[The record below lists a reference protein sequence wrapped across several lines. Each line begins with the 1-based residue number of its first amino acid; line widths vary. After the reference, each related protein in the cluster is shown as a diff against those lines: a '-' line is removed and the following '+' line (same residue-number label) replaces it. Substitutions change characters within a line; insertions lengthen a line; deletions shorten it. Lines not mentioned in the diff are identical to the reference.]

1 MEKKIVN
8 VRAAAG
14 EICSGDTLWVGGSD
28 GAAGVFLEAL
38 AARAGELENVTVLVV
53 TGREP
58 CPALETLKR
67 APGLRALSFFSEAV
81 ASCCTGMGRA
91 ELMAAPAEKML
102 SIVCRSFGVDTVVV
116 PVTLPDGSGR
126 CSVGQGAA
134 FAAPAVCALPGVHK
148 RVCLIDPK
156 LIPASG
162 RLEAATVPFERFELI
177 ASGDP
182 EAVPSGRPAA
192 GVIKSFAELT
202 AAETQQSQ

>member
-1 MEKKIVN
+1 MPGN
-8 VRAAAG
+8 MPSAAV
-14 EICSGDTLWVGGSD
+14 L
-28 GAAGVFLEAL
+28 AGVS
-38 AARAGELENVTVLVV
+38 RITN
-53 TGREP
+53 
-58 CPALETLKR
+58 
-67 APGLRALSFFSEAV
+67 
-81 ASCCTGMGRA
+81 
-91 ELMAAPAEKML
+91 
-102 SIVCRSFGVDTVVV
+102 RSS
-116 PVTLPDGSGR
+116 GSGR